1 MNILMESKRRLQNF
15 LENHR
20 SDGILSHTS
29 MDKGKFFIPDEDMP
43 EFYDLYVKAVLDDN
57 RLYLTEKPRE
67 VGPLRI
73 DLDFIYEQKIDKHLH
88 TQAQVVSFAKAYMD
102 MMKQYLVLPDV
113 TNVYVMEKRRPTID
127 AKKQR
132 CKSGIH
138 IVVPQICT
146 HKYVEQSV
154 RRALLKRMEEFFPGL
169 PLKDPW
175 DKVYDEQVL
184 NRSQQWTLYGSRK
197 PDEDSLPYKIAYVV
211 KYDGNDVTIDTNI
224 PDITVDLLKTLSLR
238 DEKPETAMTEEGK
251 ALYGETK
258 TNGKDDVRISGGKP
272 RVGRPTQRSEKP
284 GSRGS
289 SPNGR
294 IFIQLDPEVREN
306 IKDHIFN
313 LNPAR
318 ADDYAQWVQ
327 VAICLHNIHPDLLD
341 IFLDFSSQNAEKYNE
356 ADCIQKWNSL
366 TFRNDGDRLGEGT
379 LRYWSREDNREG
391 YDEIEKNNVNRLVEK
406 AKSYTEHD
414 VAAVIRAKYRDNYV
428 CSDYKNNIWYRWT
441 GHIWRET
448 DSGIDLLMKLSTQ
461 IASIF
466 FKKVAEIMKD
476 MSDRDLTEC
485 NGERDGKQDCGVCE
499 YCKMETD
506 KDAYN
511 KIFTKLK
518 TTAFKRNV
526 MKECS
531 ELFFD
536 EEFNKKLDANK
547 DLIAFNNGV
556 LDMTTENFLFREG
569 KPEDCISFST
579 GIDYDA
585 GRKYYEYPAWPEVE
599 QFIKKV
605 LPDREVRDYFM
616 KHLATN
622 ILGGNT
628 AQKFHILTGSG
639 SNGKS
644 MIMNLMAKALGDYSC
659 TVPISLF
666 TQKRKSSGSA
676 APEVARLKGRRFITM
691 QEPDESIALNTGLM
705 KEITSGEKV
714 YARDLFK
721 SGSEFE
727 IQAKFHLACNEK
739 PKINTTDGGTW
750 RRLVVINFISKFV
763 PNPCAQNE
771 FPLDE
776 SIQFKVVTTEWATP
790 FLAYLVDILK
800 EGKGLRKLPAP
811 QKVLEYTTDYRNEN
825 DGISKFMTEKI
836 LPWQEGEDIVQVD
849 KTTLRRVFKQWRD
862 ENDQRSLSVNEMEK
876 RLELQYG
883 KSPKGGWTNFKI
895 DV

>member
-1 MNILMESKRRLQNF
+1 MESKRRLQNF

-29 MDKGKFFIPDEDMP
+29 MDKGKFFIPEEDMS
-43 EFYDLYVKAVLDDN
+43 EFYGLYVEAIKDDA

-67 VGPLRI
+67 IGPLRV

-88 TQAQVVSFAKAYMD
+88 TQEQVTAFAKAYMD
-102 MMKQYLVLPDV
+102 MMKQYLTLSDV
-113 TNVYVMEKRRPTID
+113 TPVYIMEKRRPTFD

-132 CKSGIH
+132 YKSGIH
-138 IVVPQICT
+138 IVVPSACT
-146 HKYVEQSV
+146 SKYVEQSV
-154 RRALLKRMEEFFPGL
+154 RRALLKRMDEFFPGL
-169 PLKDPW
+169 PLKDSW

-197 PDEDSLPYKIAYVV
+197 PDEDSLPYKIAYVLN
-211 KYDGNDVTIDTNI
+211 YDGSSMTIDTQV
-224 PDITVDLLKTLSLR
+224 PQITVDLMRTLSLR
-238 DEKPETAMTEEGK
+238 EEKPETPMTEEGK
-251 ALYGETK
+251 ALYGDTK
-258 TNGKDDVRISGGKP
+258 TKGKDDVRISGGKP
-272 RVGRPTQRSEKP
+272 RVGRPSQRSEKP

-294 IFIQLDPEVREN
+294 IFIQLDPETREYL
-306 IKDHIFN
+306 KAHVLN
-313 LNPAR
+313 LNPSR

-341 IFLDFSSQNAEKYNE
+341 VFLDFSSQNVEKYNE

-379 LRYWSREDNREG
+379 LRYWSREDDREG
-391 YDEIEKNNVNRLVEK
+391 YDEIEKNNVNRLVNT
-406 AKSYTEHD
+406 AKSCTEHD
-414 VAAVIRAKYRDNYV
+414 VAAVIRAKFRDQYV
-428 CSDYKNNIWYRWT
+428 CSDFRNNIWYRWT

-448 DSGIDLLMKLSTQ
+448 DSGVDLLMKLSKQ
-461 IASIF
+461 VAKVFYDKVASIG
-466 FKKVAEIMKD
+466 KE
-476 MSDRDLTEC
+476 MSDRDLMEC
-485 NGERDGKQDCGVCE
+485 GGEKEGKQDCGVCE
-499 YCKMETD
+499 YCKMEAEKVD
-506 KDAYN
+506 YHKV
-511 KIFTKLK
+511 FTKLK
-518 TTAFKRNV
+518 TTAFKKNV

-536 EEFNKKLDANK
+536 EEFNKKLDSNK

-556 LDMTTENFLFREG
+556 LDMMTENFTFRDG
-569 KPEDCISFST
+569 KPEDYISFST
-579 GIDYDA
+579 GIDFDPNRNYYD
-585 GRKYYEYPAWPEVE
+585 YPAWPEVE
-599 QFIKKV
+599 MFIKKV
-605 LPDREVRDYFM
+605 LPDNEVRDYFM

-622 ILGGNT
+622 LMGGNL
-628 AQKFHILTGSG
+628 AQKFHIMTGSG

-644 MIMNLMAKALGDYSC
+644 MIMNLLSKALGDYSC
-659 TVPISLF
+659 TVPISLV

-676 APEVARLKGRRFITM
+676 APEVARLKGRRFVTM

-705 KEITSGEKV
+705 KELTSGEKV
-714 YARDLFK
+714 FARDLFK

-727 IQAKFHLACNEK
+727 IQAKFHLACNDK

-750 RRLVVINFISKFV
+750 RRLVVINFTSKFV
-763 PNPCAQNE
+763 PTPSAANE

-776 SIQFKVVTTEWATP
+776 SIQFKVNSPEWATT
-790 FLAYLVDILK
+790 FLAYMVHILK
-800 EGKGLRKLPAP
+800 EGKGLRKLYTPP
-811 QKVLEYTTDYRNEN
+811 KVLEYTSEYRNEN

-836 LPWQEGEDIVQVD
+836 LPWQEGEEIVQVD

-862 ENDQRSLSVNEMEK
+862 ENDQRTLSVTDMEK
-876 RLELQYG
+876 RIELHYG
-883 KSPKGGWTNFKI
+883 KTPKGGWTNFKI